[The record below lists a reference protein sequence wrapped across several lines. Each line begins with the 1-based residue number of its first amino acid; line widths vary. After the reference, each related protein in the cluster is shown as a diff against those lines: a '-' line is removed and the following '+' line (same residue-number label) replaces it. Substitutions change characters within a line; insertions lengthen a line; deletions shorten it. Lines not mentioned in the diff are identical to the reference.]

1 MNLWGQPQ
9 GSPSITVATEWGPWS
24 LTGSVHFVQ
33 LLGVQQAVAEVPLM
47 ESRGW
52 VLKGV
57 VALFGLLLRHLF

>member
-47 ESRGW
+47 ES
-52 VLKGV
+52 
-57 VALFGLLLRHLF
+57 